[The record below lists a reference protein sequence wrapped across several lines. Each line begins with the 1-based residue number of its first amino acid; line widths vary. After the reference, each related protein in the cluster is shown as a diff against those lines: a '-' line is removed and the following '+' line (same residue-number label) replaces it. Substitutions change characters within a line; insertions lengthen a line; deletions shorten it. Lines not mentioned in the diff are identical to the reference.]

1 MLARRL
7 VVIPAGGL
15 FSVKGLAW
23 LEKLELDPFDR
34 ALVDA
39 DLRLL
44 DAMARES
51 VTIDDMIVH
60 GIL

>member
-23 LEKLELDPFDR
+23 LEKLRSIRSTER
-34 ALVDA
+34 
-39 DLRLL
+39 
-44 DAMARES
+44 
-51 VTIDDMIVH
+51 
-60 GIL
+60 